1 MDEIEYGPQIVHP
14 EIESAVGSRNSLAR
28 KGRLEYKESSLLID
42 EEVDKILNHISSKL
56 PPEVLNKVDVMNG
69 VKEKLHNYYNLSIQ
83 NSLKYY
89 LIRRKYIYASLILF
103 HAYEIPIFLR
113 HFIFCSG

>member
-69 VKEKLHNYYNLSIQ
+69 VKEKLHNYYNLS
-83 NSLKYY
+83 LE
-89 LIRRKYIYASLILF
+89 IRRGVYLCKPLYSSMLTRSLYFFVISSS
-103 HAYEIPIFLR
+103 AVVK
-113 HFIFCSG
+113 

>member
-69 VKEKLHNYYNLSIQ
+69 VKEKLHNYYNLSIPKH
-83 NSLKYY
+83 LK
-89 LIRRKYIYASLILF
+89 ILF
-103 HAYEIPIFLR
+103 NHCRSEAYHL
-113 HFIFCSG
+113 